1 MFEIVIMICYLFH
14 FLMQSL
20 DDITALYK
28 KQAAT
33 APTELPVVLAQSI
46 IVDVIDYFY
55 QRGRRDNSND
65 NNQTMNNDEA
75 GCSVPCWS

>member
-1 MFEIVIMICYLFH
+1 MICYLFH
-14 FLMQSL
+14 FFMQSL
-20 DDITALYK
+20 DDIIALYK
-28 KQAAT
+28 KHAVA
-33 APTELPVVLAQSI
+33 APTELPAVLAQSI

-55 QRGRRDNSND
+55 QRARRDNSND

>member
-28 KQAAT
+28 KHAA
-33 APTELPVVLAQSI
+33 AGPIELPAVLSQNI

-55 QRGRRDNSND
+55 Q
-65 NNQTMNNDEA
+65 
-75 GCSVPCWS
+75 